1 MDRSEEGDMRGSLAV
16 VIAGMAVV
24 TFLPRFLP
32 MAFLSRWQIPP
43 NVKRGLE
50 YIPAA
55 VLSALVFPSLF
66 FDGSGN
72 FGVQTQLLL
81 PALPVFVFA
90 WKVRSLWGS
99 VILGMLLYWGL
110 GFLL

>member
-1 MDRSEEGDMRGSLAV
+1 MRGSFLT

-32 MAFLSRWQIPP
+32 MAFLSRWKIPA
-43 NVKRGLE
+43 NVKKGLE

-55 VLSALVFPSLF
+55 VLSALVFPALF
-66 FDGSGN
+66 FDGSGR
-72 FGVQTQLLL
+72 FDLQARLLL
-81 PALPVFVFA
+81 PALAVFIFA